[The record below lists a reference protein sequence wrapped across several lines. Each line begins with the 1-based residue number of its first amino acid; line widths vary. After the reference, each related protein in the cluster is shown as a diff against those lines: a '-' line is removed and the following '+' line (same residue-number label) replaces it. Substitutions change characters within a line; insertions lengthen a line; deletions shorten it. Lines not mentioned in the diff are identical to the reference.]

1 MKKKNI
7 SDALNNIDFDMV
19 EDVYECTKTNKRK
32 RKSIWLKWGAIA
44 ACLCVIVA
52 VATLLPI
59 LNSDQSNPNDQFIPT
74 TPDKLNLVGDVLR
87 TGDST
92 LTYHTDNFSEHTLA
106 FTMVLENEFSS
117 CYVVFSAHNVL
128 KQWTDDNGVVN
139 QETEWFKIITP
150 CASFES
156 NVSYTVVDDALTILV
171 NGETAK
177 TLPTQP
183 GTYEIVI
190 DYDELYNRYDLVDE
204 SVDIWPFGD
213 IVINCEK
220 FQ

>member
-1 MKKKNI
+1 MKKENI

-59 LNSDQSNPNDQFIPT
+59 LNSNQSNPNDQSIPT
-74 TPDKLNLVGDVLR
+74 KPDKLNLVGDVLR
-87 TGDST
+87 TGDGA

-106 FTMVLENEFSS
+106 FTMVLENEVSS
-117 CYVVFSAHNVL
+117 CYIVFSAHNIL
-128 KQWTDDNGVVN
+128 EQWTDNNGVIN
-139 QETEWFKIITP
+139 QETELFKVITP
-150 CASFES
+150 CASFEG
-156 NVSYTVVDDALTILV
+156 NVSYTVVDDALTIYV
-171 NGETAK
+171 NGEKAT
-177 TLPTQP
+177 TLPTHP

-190 DYDELYNRYDLVDE
+190 DYDELYNRYDVVDE

-213 IVINCEK
+213 IVINCK
-220 FQ
+220 RFQ